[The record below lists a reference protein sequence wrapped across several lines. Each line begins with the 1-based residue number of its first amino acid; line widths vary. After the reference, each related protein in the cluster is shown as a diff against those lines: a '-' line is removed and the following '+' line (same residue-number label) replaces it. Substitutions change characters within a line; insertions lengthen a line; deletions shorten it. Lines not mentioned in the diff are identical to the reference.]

1 MRFKAAAINQMKVIT
16 VVAVHLL
23 HQKIH
28 LILIQ
33 VKAIAVTIK
42 NIKNMKKK

>member
-1 MRFKAAAINQMKVIT
+1 MRLKAAAINQMKVIT
-16 VVAVHLL
+16 VVAVHHL
-23 HQKIH
+23 HQKIL

-42 NIKNMKKK
+42 KIKNIKKI